1 MSVTSIST
9 DLLQP
14 ITDLLEAQG
23 ALVTRDCEVAIV
35 SLETEDSVRC
45 YEEFLQKPSSGD
57 VDPLVAVTFGP
68 PLNPYIGAPVQVEV
82 WTIVATYQSLGATA
96 FAPSARPIALA
107 APVSVLPF
115 GSFFQ
120 YHSNQI
126 ALHAVMARIENPADP
141 VGLPLLTSMNSGDT
155 ICDINLTYGNCVVTR
170 KIRKN

>member
-1 MSVTSIST
+1 MSVTSISI

-96 FAPSARPIALA
+96 FAPGARSIALA

-115 GSFFQ
+115 GSFFNTTATRLLYMQ
-120 YHSNQI
+120 SW
-126 ALHAVMARIENPADP
+126 LVSRIQPIQSDSHC
-141 VGLPLLTSMNSGDT
+141 L
-155 ICDINLTYGNCVVTR
+155 R
-170 KIRKN
+170 Q